1 MPLISDSIGRV
12 LGKRYRLLS
21 ALGTG
26 ASAHV
31 FLAEDVSLQRH
42 VAVKVL
48 QPALA
53 TDDAFL
59 KRFRAEARSV
69 ASLNHPHVL
78 RVFDWGE
85 DTDGPYLVLEYLGGG
100 SLRDLLDRN
109 VRLSHSQ
116 AAVLG
121 TEVAQGLAYAHAR
134 GLVHRDIKPANLLFD
149 EEGRVRV
156 ADFGVAR
163 ALAEAAWTEPA
174 GAMVGTARYISPEA
188 AEGRPVDGRAD
199 VYSLALVLYEAVTG
213 TVPFVTD
220 TTMGTLA
227 ARIGQPLPHDAA
239 LGPLDDVLARAAAPD
254 ATARLDAAGLAARLG
269 ALAAALPTPAPLPLV
284 MPHLEDSAPIN
295 GFRAPGVGELSG
307 ETMVAGG
314 MAAAAAAAGVG
325 AAAAGAGP
333 AGAATDVLTPGAAA
347 TALNGAPVGTKAGP
361 GEIFDAEPS
370 GGGAGM
376 TRSRRAAPFIVP
388 FRNRHRRRLAWI
400 IGVVAAALIL
410 AAALLGVFASGV
422 LTPSH
427 PVPTLVGLPVAQARA
442 DLTKLHLDMKE
453 AAPVKSITVP
463 AGVVVS
469 QQPAPTTSLKE
480 GSTVTVVP
488 SAGPPNV
495 TVPSLTGMTCAQ
507 AATALQGAHFKSVCA
522 PGTYNNSVA
531 SGVLVLWSIG
541 ATQNPTTAPYG
552 STITL
557 VPSLGHQ
564 PATVPNIPQT
574 YTFTSAQAAL
584 QAVGLQATQA
594 NQPSTTVPAGNVI
607 GTNPPSGAQAPY
619 GSAVTVVVSSG
630 PPTTTVPDVTNDTVA
645 QATAT
650 LQTAGLSVSGVS
662 GDPTHP
668 VKGTQPSIGST
679 VPTGSA
685 VQLQTK

>member
-1 MPLISDSIGRV
+1 MPLITDSIGRV
-12 LGKRYRLLS
+12 LGKRYRLVS

-48 QPALA
+48 QPGLA

-100 SLRDLLDRN
+100 SLRDLLDRG

-116 AAVLG
+116 AAAIG

-174 GAMVGTARYISPEA
+174 GAMVGTARYMSPEA

-199 VYSLALVLYEAVTG
+199 VYSLAIVLYEAVTG

-227 ARIGQPLPHDAA
+227 ARIGQPLPHHPD

-254 ATARLDAAGLAARLG
+254 VTTRLDAAGLAARLG
-269 ALAAALPTPAPLPLV
+269 ALSSALPTPAPLPLV
-284 MPHLEDSAPIN
+284 MNRGGAAAPIN
-295 GFRAPGVGELSG
+295 GFRAPGVAELT
-307 ETMVAGG
+307 EV
-314 MAAAAAAAGVG
+314 
-325 AAAAGAGP
+325 
-333 AGAATDVLTPGAAA
+333 AAA
-347 TALNGAPVGTKAGP
+347 TAAAMAAGTATAEAEAATAAMGTAAMAGVGSSATGGMASTAPVGTRAGP
-361 GEIFDAEPS
+361 GEIFDAEPHPA
-370 GGGAGM
+370 GAKAFRPPRKGPR
-376 TRSRRAAPFIVP
+376 RSHRRAWIV
-388 FRNRHRRRLAWI
+388 AAV
-400 IGVVAAALIL
+400 VVAALLVAGGL
-410 AAALLGVFASGV
+410 AALFASDV
-422 LTPSH
+422 FTPSH
-427 PVPTLVGLPVAQARA
+427 PVPALTGLSLDAARSEVAKVHMNLQASESRV
-442 DLTKLHLDMKE
+442 H
-453 AAPVKSITVP
+453 SITVASGDVVAQSP
-463 AGVVVS
+463 TAGMS
-469 QQPAPTTSLKE
+469 QKE
-480 GSTVTVVP
+480 GSTVTVVL
-488 SAGPPNV
+488 SNGPPDV
-495 TVPSLTGMTCAQ
+495 SIPSLTGMTCAE
-507 AATALQGAHFKSVCA
+507 ATTALEAAHFKAVCA
-522 PGTYNNSVA
+522 PPRYDNTTPAGQ
-531 SGVLVLWSIG
+531 LVLWSIG
-541 ATQNPTTAPYG
+541 STANPTTALYG

-557 VPSLGHQ
+557 VPSQGH
-564 PATVPNIPQT
+564 PPVTVPSIPSG
-574 YTFTSAQAAL
+574 YTFAEAQAAL
-584 QAVGLQATQA
+584 QGVGLTATQ
-594 NQPSTTVPAGNVI
+594 NPEPSTSVPAGNVI
-607 GTNPPSGAQAPY
+607 DTSPASGATAPY
-619 GSAVTVVVSSG
+619 GSTVIVNVSTG
-630 PPTTTVPDVTNDTVA
+630 PPTTLVPNVLQQTVA

-650 LQTAGLSVSGVS
+650 MEQAGLTVTGVTGNPKNKVVGS
-662 GDPTHP
+662 NPP
-668 VKGTQPSIGST
+668 IGST
-679 VPTGSA
+679 VNIGSS
-685 VQLQTK
+685 VHLFTQ

>member
-53 TDDAFL
+53 TDEAFL

-85 DTDGPYLVLEYLGGG
+85 DQDGPYLVLEYLGGG
-100 SLRDLLDRN
+100 SLRDLLDRDL
-109 VRLSHSQ
+109 RLSLSQ
-116 AAVLG
+116 AAQLG
-121 TEVAQGLAYAHAR
+121 TEVAKGLAYAHVR

-188 AEGRPVDGRAD
+188 AEGKPVDGRAD

-227 ARIGQPLPHDAA
+227 ARIGQPLPHDDA

-254 ATARLDAAGLAARLG
+254 VASRLDAAGLAARLG
-269 ALAAALPTPAPLPLV
+269 ALAAALPTPSALPLV
-284 MPHLEDSAPIN
+284 TPRLEDSAPISA
-295 GFRAPGVGELSG
+295 FRAPGVSELTDSG
-307 ETMVAGG
+307 VVVVAGG
-314 MAAAAAAAGVG
+314 AAVAGAAAAAGAVVG
-325 AAAAGAGP
+325 SDSTAVA
-333 AGAATDVLTPGAAA
+333 PGLA
-347 TALNGAPVGTKAGP
+347 GAPVGTKAGP
-361 GEIFDAEPS
+361 GEIFDAEPPAGGRKGRGRKS
-370 GGGAGM
+370 GGGPG
-376 TRSRRAAPFIVP
+376 APFRRPKSHRTWWIVGAV
-388 FRNRHRRRLAWI
+388 LAAMI
-400 IGVVAAALIL
+400 IAAGLVVAFQTN
-410 AAALLGVFASGV
+410 VF
-422 LTPSH
+422 TPSH
-427 PVPTLVGLPVAQARA
+427 PTPSVVNQPLAQARA
-442 DLTKLHLDMKE
+442 SVDKVHMTLKQG
-453 AAPVKSITVP
+453 APVKSITVAP
-463 AGVVVS
+463 GNVVS
-469 QQPAPTTSLKE
+469 QSPKAGVSQKE
-480 GSTVTVVP
+480 GSTVTVVL
-488 SAGPPNV
+488 SAGKPDV
-495 TVPSLTGMTCAQ
+495 TVPSLAGMTCAQ
-507 AATALQGAHFKSVCA
+507 ATTALQAAHFLSVCA
-522 PGTYNNSVA
+522 PGTYSNTVPA
-531 SGVLVLWSIG
+531 QVLVLWSINS
-541 ATQNPTTAPYG
+541 TQNPTTAPYG

-564 PATVPNIPQT
+564 PATVPAIPT
-574 YTFTSAQAAL
+574 SYTFTQAQAAL
-584 QAVGLQATQA
+584 QAVGLTATQ
-594 NQPSTTVPAGNVI
+594 NNESSTTVPAGQVI
-607 GTNPPSGAQAPY
+607 STQPGPNAQAPY
-619 GSAVTVVVSSG
+619 GSTVTVNISTG
-630 PPTTTVPDVTNDTVA
+630 PPTTQVPNVVGEPVA
-645 QATAT
+645 QATSV
-650 LQTAGLSVSGVS
+650 LQTAGLSVSGVAGS
-662 GDPTHP
+662 PSNM
-668 VKGTQPSIGST
+668 VSGTQPAVGST
-679 VPTGSA
+679 VPIGSS
-685 VQLQTK
+685 VQIFTH

>member
-53 TDDAFL
+53 SDEAFL

-100 SLRDLLDRN
+100 SLRDLLDRGSL
-109 VRLSHSQ
+109 LSHSQ
-116 AAVLG
+116 AAQLG
-121 TEVAQGLAYAHAR
+121 TEVAQGLAYAHVR

-188 AEGRPVDGRAD
+188 AEGKPVDGRAD

-254 ATARLDAAGLAARLG
+254 VAARLDAAGLAARLG

-284 MPHLEDSAPIN
+284 IPHLEAASPIT
-295 GFRAPGVGELSG
+295 GFRPPGVPELTDSG
-307 ETMVAGG
+307 AVAT
-314 MAAAAAAAGVG
+314 AAAATGSG
-325 AAAAGAGP
+325 
-333 AGAATDVLTPGAAA
+333 
-347 TALNGAPVGTKAGP
+347 TAIAPSLKDAPVGTRAGP
-361 GEIFDAEPS
+361 GEIFDAEPYGGS
-370 GGGAGM
+370 AAAAGGAGRKGPS
-376 TRSRRAAPFIVP
+376 TAASRSRR
-388 FRNRHRRRLAWI
+388 RTWWI
-400 IGVVAAALIL
+400 VAAI
-410 AAALLGVFASGV
+410 AAVVIVAGGLVAAFEAKVF
-422 LTPSH
+422 TPSH
-427 PVPTLVGLPVAQARA
+427 PTPSLVNLSLAQARSDVA
-442 DLTKLHLDMKE
+442 KVHMTLKMG
-453 AAPVKSITVP
+453 APVKSITVG
-463 AGVVVS
+463 AGSVVS
-469 QQPAPTTSLKE
+469 QQPVAGTSLKE
-480 GSTVTVVP
+480 GSTVTVVVSDGKP
-488 SAGPPNV
+488 DVS
-495 TVPSLTGMTCAQ
+495 VPSLAGMTCAQ
-507 AATALQGAHFKSVCA
+507 ATTALQGAHFGAVCA
-522 PGTYNNSVA
+522 PGTYSNTVP
-531 SGVLVLWSIG
+531 SGVLVLWSLG
-541 ATQNPTTAPYG
+541 ATANPTKAPYG
-552 STITL
+552 SPITL

-564 PATVPNIPQT
+564 PATVPSIPNT
-574 YTFTSAQAAL
+574 YTFAQAQAAL
-584 QAVGLQATQA
+584 QAVGLTATQA
-594 NQPSTTVPAGNVI
+594 NQSSATVASGDVISTTPA
-607 GTNPPSGAQAPY
+607 SGSQAPY
-619 GSAVTVVVSSG
+619 GSAVTVTVSTG
-630 PPTTTVPDVTNDTVA
+630 PPTTTVPDVIGDSVS
-645 QATAT
+645 QATSA
-650 LQTAGLSVSGVS
+650 LQQDGLSVSGVS
-662 GDPTHP
+662 GSPNNNVT
-668 VKGTQPSIGST
+668 GTQPSVGST
-679 VPTGSA
+679 VDTGSSI
-685 VQLQTK
+685 QLFTH